1 MQAQFAFGLI
11 ELWLQLTANCLIHIL
26 LPATAAAAP
35 HSHLNRYR
43 GSRSGSGSITQRPLA
58 GQNSTIE
65 CAREKSIN
73 RQTDGPGK
81 ERKRKGS
88 RQREMYVAV
97 RKTARQGER
106 ERKSERGKAEAA
118 MQIDRGID
126 KKIDR

>member
-1 MQAQFAFGLI
+1 MAATNC
-11 ELWLQLTANCLIHIL
+11 QLPHPQSHIL

-43 GSRSGSGSITQRPLA
+43 GSRSSSSSSSISSGSITQRPLA

-73 RQTDGPGK
+73 RQTDGAGK

-88 RQREMYVAV
+88 RQREMYEAG
-97 RKTARQGER
+97 RKTARQR
-106 ERKSERGKAEAA
+106 ERWKAEAA

-126 KKIDR
+126 R